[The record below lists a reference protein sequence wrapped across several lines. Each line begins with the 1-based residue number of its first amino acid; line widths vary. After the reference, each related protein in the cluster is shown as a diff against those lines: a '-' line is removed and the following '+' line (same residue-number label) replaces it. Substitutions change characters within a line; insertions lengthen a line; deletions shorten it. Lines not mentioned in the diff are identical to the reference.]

1 MNITLI
7 TARPID
13 FLQAEFNHRF
23 NYTVGLHL
31 WQAGGV
37 NFFRCFLET
46 GRGRPSKRDIK
57 RFREQVAE
65 IVATFIVERWEKDLL
80 KSLLTSEYEG
90 LDEEAIDEI
99 CRRARSILDQGES
112 SYLQVQQGRGE
123 SIYDRVV
130 EYFQESNWLNIDGFI
145 RFRLPDYLMELDQ
158 ALEEAVDEFLMEK
171 EYDEFVRLLRYF
183 VEAQEPRVE
192 KVHVILSPG
201 GGFQLYDGE
210 NRSLN
215 GEYLEGFMV
224 DMADGDLNYEDLLI
238 SALITISPRQVILH
252 AVDKGRS
259 HNTITTIKSVF
270 GERVIQCNGCSR
282 CLQPLQKR

>member
-1 MNITLI
+1 MNITLV

-23 NYTVGLHL
+23 GYTVGLHL
-31 WQAGGV
+31 WQDGGI
-37 NFFRCFLET
+37 NFFRCFLEN

-57 RFREQVAE
+57 RFQEQVAE
-65 IVATFIVERWEKDLL
+65 IVATFIVERWEKALL
-80 KSLLTSEYEG
+80 ESILTSEYEG
-90 LDEEAIDEI
+90 LEEESINEI
-99 CRRARSILDQGES
+99 CQRSRAILDQGES
-112 SYLQVQQGRGE
+112 SYLQIQQSRSE
-123 SIYDRVV
+123 SIYARVL
-130 EYFQESNWLNIDGFI
+130 EYFQENNWLNIDGFV

-192 KVHVILSPG
+192 RVHVILSPG

-210 NRSLN
+210 NHDLN

-224 DMADGDLNYEDLLI
+224 DMADSELNYEDLLI
-238 SALITISPRQVILH
+238 SALITISPHQVILH

-259 HNTITTIKSVF
+259 HNTISTIKSVF